1 MEKKITV
8 KSLKDKTL
16 PDHKIVERG
25 APRLLLLNDQ
35 AIVDVGGGLA
45 DGPRDPVFSDV
56 TENSWNLFPTV
67 NRWPNV
73 IHHPSGDLPVCF

>member
-8 KSLKDKTL
+8 KRLKDKTL
-16 PDHKIVERG
+16 PDHKIVERS

-35 AIVDVGGGLA
+35 AFVAVGRGLA
-45 DGPRDPVFSDV
+45 DGSRDPVWSGE

-73 IHHPSGDLPVCF
+73 IHHPSGDLPVGF